1 VEHGA
6 RARDAFGRATTD
18 PAWHK
23 TELLAWSFGTLPQF
37 VLTEVLGTHVR
48 AYPTLIDRGN
58 SVELTLVESPAKARA
73 LGFRG
78 VRRLLA
84 FGARGPLS
92 VIAKRVPPP
101 FARRSKLPPSRAEAD
116 AFTHTVLTRV
126 VEQAFALKEDAELPR
141 NKQDFERLLASGIPR
156 IEPSFNTLAQALK
169 ATAAELEKTLRA
181 LDGPGQQ
188 PSATLASRDIRAQ
201 LELMFPSDLLETLE
215 LERLQHFP
223 RYLRAAQT
231 RLTRAISDP
240 RKDADKLA
248 PFAPLWQSFLNK
260 QRAAQ
265 DQQAAS
271 NLRWQFEELR
281 VAIFAPE
288 LKPAHPVS
296 VTNVER
302 AVAAL
307 R

>member
-1 VEHGA
+1 
-6 RARDAFGRATTD
+6 
-18 PAWHK
+18 
-23 TELLAWSFGTLPQF
+23 
-37 VLTEVLGTHVR
+37 VLTEVLGTRLR
-48 AYPTLIDRGN
+48 AYPTLIDRGS

-92 VIAKRVPPP
+92 VMAKRVPPP

-116 AFTHTVLTRV
+116 TFTAVVLTRV
-126 VEQAFALKEDAELPR
+126 VEQAFGLKEDAELPR
-141 NKQDFERLLASGIPR
+141 SKQDFERLLAYGIPR
-156 IEPSFNTLAQALK
+156 IEPAFNTLAQAIK
-169 ATAAELEKTLRA
+169 NTAGELEKTLRA
-181 LDGPGQQ
+181 LEGPGKQ
-188 PSATLASRDIRAQ
+188 PSATLAARDIRAQ

-248 PFAPLWQSFLNK
+248 PFAPLWQAFLNK
-260 QRAAQ
+260 QRSAQ
-265 DQQAAS
+265 DQKTAS
-271 NLRWQFEELR
+271 ALRWQFEELR

-288 LKPAHPVS
+288 LKPAQA
-296 VTNVER
+296 VTVANVER